1 MMVEFKSSDRLGPGL
16 FCIDVLNDGVRVG
29 HIRRQLATGA
39 FRYYRG
45 ANYELAM
52 TFEDADLERLKRRVS
67 KTP

>member
-1 MMVEFKSSDRLGPGL
+1 MVEFKSSDTLGPGL
-16 FCIDVLNDGVRVG
+16 FCVDVLNDGVRVG

-45 ANYELAM
+45 ASYELTMA
-52 TFEDADLERLKRRVS
+52 FEDTDLERLKRLVS